1 MKCGFCGMEFNLD
14 ESKRSCAGCAVNG
27 CCKKYKCPR
36 CGYEMLS
43 EPGLIKLLKRWRK
56 KI

>member
-1 MKCGFCGMEFNLD
+1 MEFNLD